1 MRKWILSVVLAL
13 FGSLYPIQ
21 LVFSQEVLSEKRVY
35 ADHGDY
41 ADVDNPQ
48 CHVRGQDNPSK
59 VILGIIAGD
68 IPSLPQAVGV
78 VMELA
83 LPTVQHAIA
92 GTGGDIG
99 KLFAPNR
106 YATCVSVFY
115 AVPPGVTITDI
126 QGFTDEGP
134 CTQTDGAFHKCKAGW
149 SAWIWAQQNNYIVA
163 TFKNWSG
170 DRARN
175 ATLKVIGTKPPAWP
189 QAHTVVKGENLSKIA
204 QAAYGKQNWPKIYQ
218 ANKLKIEDADLI
230 FPGQE
235 FTLPAP

>member
-1 MRKWILSVVLAL
+1 MRKCIFSVVLVL
-13 FGSLYPIQ
+13 FGLLYPIQ
-21 LVFSQEVLSEKRVY
+21 SALSQELLSQKRVY

-48 CHVRGQDNPSK
+48 CHVRGQDNPTK
-59 VILGIIAGD
+59 VILGLLSGD

-78 VMELA
+78 VMELT

-106 YATCVSVFY
+106 YATCVSVMY
-115 AVPPGVTITDI
+115 KIPPGVSITDI

-134 CTQTDGAFHKCKAGW
+134 CTQVDGAFRKCVAGW
-149 SAWIWAQQNNYIVA
+149 SAWIWANQNGYVVA

-175 ATLKVIGTKPPAWP
+175 ATLKVFGTNAKAAAAPPAP
-189 QAHTVVKGENLSKIA
+189 
-204 QAAYGKQNWPKIYQ
+204 
-218 ANKLKIEDADLI
+218 LI
-230 FPGQE
+230 
-235 FTLPAP
+235 L

>member
-1 MRKWILSVVLAL
+1 LVLFGMLYPTQLAL
-13 FGSLYPIQ
+13 AQ
-21 LVFSQEVLSEKRVY
+21 QVLSEKRVY

-59 VILGIIAGD
+59 IIIGILTGD
-68 IPSLPQAVGV
+68 IPPLPQVVGA

-83 LPTVQHAIA
+83 LPTVQRAIA

-115 AVPPGVTITDI
+115 VIPSGVTVTDI

-134 CTQTDGAFHKCKAGW
+134 CTQVDGQFRKCKAGW
-149 SAWIWAQQNNYIVA
+149 SAWIWARQDKYIVA

-175 ATLKVIGTKPPAWP
+175 ATLRIIGTNPPPPPVWP
-189 QAHTVVKGENLSKIA
+189 QMHIVAKGENLSKIA
-204 QAAYGKQNWPKIYQ
+204 QVAYGKQIWTKIYN
-218 ANKLKIEDADLI
+218 ANKSKIEDPDLI
-230 FPGQE
+230 FPGQQL
-235 FTLPAP
+235 TLPAP